1 MNKEQ
6 GLIWK
11 EHDFSGVF
19 DSVMSRAEQPFRI
32 KDIKKALETPDDIE
46 MCTYLPCEGGYICN
60 FPSVPQLDGLFNSEL
75 DVRLKPSESNNE
87 TTVSLFESHECCDAE
102 SRGVPVEVN
111 TSVIALK
118 AYSNEYYDQK
128 SLHGASVGSILLFTL
143 SANLLSEERL
153 QPSLKNV
160 EFGTNCS
167 YGVLAT
173 DNDIKYFKLNR
184 NGYRVNLEELPSS
197 SDEVLELQGEMVKF
211 IESRQVMVDSDGEQ

>member
-1 MNKEQ
+1 M
-6 GLIWK
+6 
-11 EHDFSGVF
+11 
-19 DSVMSRAEQPFRI
+19 
-32 KDIKKALETPDDIE
+32 
-46 MCTYLPCEGGYICN
+46 
-60 FPSVPQLDGLFNSEL
+60 DGLFNSEL

-87 TTVSLFESHECCDAE
+87 TTVSLFASHDCCTDE
-102 SRGVPVEVN
+102 YDDVTVEVN

-118 AYSNEYYDQK
+118 AYSNEDYDQK

-143 SANLLSEERL
+143 SANLPSEERL

-167 YGVLAT
+167 YGVLVT

-211 IESRQVMVDSDGEQ
+211 IKSRQTMVDSDGE